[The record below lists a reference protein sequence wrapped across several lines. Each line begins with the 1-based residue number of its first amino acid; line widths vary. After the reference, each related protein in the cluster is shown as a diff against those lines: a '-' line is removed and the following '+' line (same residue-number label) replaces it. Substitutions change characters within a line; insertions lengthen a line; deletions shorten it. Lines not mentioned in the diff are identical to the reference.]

1 MPQTRASISHPIP
14 DGTHPPVRPLTPVR
28 NQRVTVSLPVSLIE
42 RLRNAVYWTGDRA
55 LASLIAEA
63 LDDIVTAM
71 EEDNGGAFPQ
81 RLSPLKRGRR
91 QGKRTPDPSTT
102 PRFPQLVSDK
112 YGLVEDSVQSHS
124 DLPDGILQSLFV
136 VGLNLQAF
144 KRTKS
149 RQHSEIA
156 DAPLHRAVSQLT
168 HVISEIRSFM
178 EGRE

>member
-1 MPQTRASISHPIP
+1 MPPTHAFISHLVPVEP
-14 DGTHPPVRPLTPVR
+14 YPSVRPLPSVR

-55 LASLIAEA
+55 LASLTAEA
-63 LDDIVTAM
+63 LEDIVTAM
-71 EEDNGGAFPQ
+71 ETDNGGAFPQ

-91 QGKRTPDPSTT
+91 QGKRPPALSTT
-102 PRFPQLVSDK
+102 SRFPQLVPDHH
-112 YGLVEDSVQSHS
+112 GLVENPVQSHS

-144 KRTKS
+144 KRTKL
-149 RQHSEIA
+149 RQQSEIA
-156 DAPLHRAVSQLT
+156 DAPLHRAMSQLT

-178 EGRE
+178 EGRG